1 MASSKNTASGLLGVI
16 FIHILYVSCSLRFD
30 LYPVYI
36 KHLPFF
42 ICLPPF
48 THRSL
53 SLSTS
58 FLRSRSILGSFPIN
72 LHTFLFWKT
81 YVYISTLSYPY
92 VMFVYYA
99 YHLSI
104 CLLCTTFNVPMSILL
119 LSGLFYV
126 LLSSLWASEGTV
138 SICLLLLSFSLS
150 FSCFH
155 CLFYSRSSFLSPVS
169 NSDSLH
175 PSWGPIFGHIH
186 WMSWPKNGSLYEI
199 LDSRL
204 LYRYIYIFI
213 VCTNI

>member
-92 VMFVYYA
+92 VMFVTMHITSLYA
-99 YHLSI
+99 YYVQHSVFLCLSLYFQVYSMYYSRVYGHQKEL
-104 CLLCTTFNVPMSILL
+104 CLFVYFSCPSLSLSRAFTVYSIPVP
-119 LSGLFYV
+119 
-126 LLSSLWASEGTV
+126 
-138 SICLLLLSFSLS
+138 LSFHL
-150 FSCFH
+150 CPILI
-155 CLFYSRSSFLSPVS
+155 LFTLLEVLFLDVFMECHDPQTGV
-169 NSDSLH
+169 
-175 PSWGPIFGHIH
+175 
-186 WMSWPKNGSLYEI
+186 
-199 LDSRL
+199 
-204 LYRYIYIFI
+204 
-213 VCTNI
+213 